1 MDSDE
6 SRGPPRKRLR
16 SAQPTRRGRSRGAR
30 GGSVNPNT
38 ARKESDE
45 LDYQPTE
52 RQAHEPESSV
62 DPRALPIPAALER
75 YKAWKEAGAQHDE
88 FCFICRQ
95 TKGLTYCITCK
106 RSYHESCRPEES
118 THSVVEGNSCFFCEV
133 CVHRN
138 WHKDPPF
145 LMPEMRP
152 LAASLLSSG
161 PVEAAEATGATPS
174 TMDTGRQDLSNPRQV
189 HQNQETSRTTEASK
203 DTPSTS
209 ARRTR
214 TAKASHSA
222 AREET
227 AAAPSSSTTRTRITP
242 LPPPTTSTT
251 AANSRDDPPRAS
263 SSTAR
268 APAARKSRYTTLPTD
283 VDAALRLLYAELET
297 AHELRHKVGD
307 VEGQVAQMQR
317 ELQLRNSELALARR
331 AADVGRV
338 SASEMEQLRAQA
350 ALGEKAVAEADG
362 LRAEN
367 RTLRAELEASRERL
381 VESERAL
388 EEWKRKL
395 SALMS

>member
-1 MDSDE
+1 MDNDE
-6 SRGPPRKRLR
+6 SREPPRKRLR

-38 ARKESDE
+38 ARKESGE
-45 LDYQPTE
+45 LDHLPTE
-52 RQAHEPESSV
+52 EQALESESSV

-75 YKAWKEAGAQHDE
+75 YKAWK
-88 FCFICRQ
+88 
-95 TKGLTYCITCK
+95 
-106 RSYHESCRPEES
+106 
-118 THSVVEGNSCFFCEV
+118 
-133 CVHRN
+133 
-138 WHKDPPF
+138 DPPF

-152 LAASLLSSG
+152 LAASSLSSA
-161 PVEAAEATGATPS
+161 PVEAAEAAGATPS
-174 TMDTGRQDLSNPRQV
+174 TNDMGRQDLSNSHQV
-189 HQNQETSRTTEASK
+189 HQNQETNRTTEASK

-214 TAKASHSA
+214 TAKASPSA

-227 AAAPSSSTTRTRITP
+227 AAAPSSSTTRTGITP
-242 LPPPTTSTT
+242 LPPPTTST
-251 AANSRDDPPRAS
+251 AATSRDDPPRTS
-263 SSTAR
+263 TSTAR

-317 ELQLRNSELALARR
+317 ELHLRNSELAVARR

-350 ALGEKAVAEADG
+350 ALGEKAVEEAAG

-367 RTLRAELEASRERL
+367 RSLRAELETSRERL

>member
-1 MDSDE
+1 MVAYLLTSIW
-6 SRGPPRKRLR
+6 
-16 SAQPTRRGRSRGAR
+16 GA
-30 GGSVNPNT
+30 
-38 ARKESDE
+38 
-45 LDYQPTE
+45 
-52 RQAHEPESSV
+52 
-62 DPRALPIPAALER
+62 
-75 YKAWKEAGAQHDE
+75 KEAGAQHDE
-88 FCFICRQ
+88 FCFICRR
-95 TKGLTYCITCK
+95 TNGLTYCITCK

-118 THSVVEGNSCFFCEV
+118 TFAAIEGNDCFFCEV

-138 WHKDPPF
+138 WHKNPPF

-152 LAASLLSSG
+152 LPASSLSSA
-161 PVEAAEATGATPS
+161 PAEAAEVTGATPS
-174 TMDTGRQDLSNPRQV
+174 TEETARQDLSNSHQVRQE
-189 HQNQETSRTTEASK
+189 QETNGTTEAPRS
-203 DTPSTS
+203 TPRTA

-214 TAKASHSA
+214 TTKASHSA

-227 AAAPSSSTTRTRITP
+227 ATGPPSSTTRTEINP
-242 LPPPTTSTT
+242 LPPPATTI
-251 AANSRDDPPRAS
+251 ASRDEPARTS

-307 VEGQVAQMQR
+307 VESQVAQMQR
-317 ELQLRNSELALARR
+317 ELQLRNSELAVARR

-350 ALGEKAVAEADG
+350 ALGETAVEEAAG

-367 RTLRAELEASRERL
+367 RSLRAELEVSREKL